1 MSHAGR
7 DASSVVRAG
16 AQRFRQIFAG
26 KRWTFLASGNYA
38 STTYGIDADDYA
50 IELKRDGVY
59 EIFHSW
65 HLGLSTAAGTG
76 VAKVQGAM
84 RAGTVAPPTT
94 NVPCSD
100 VILSLALNELGH
112 HDEADA
118 SCMFWVR
125 RTATSAHWLD
135 FVYKRLEYV
144 NYPEIQVTSV
154 RIRYLGQLPLATIQ
168 TFDVP

>member
-1 MSHAGR
+1 
-7 DASSVVRAG
+7 
-16 AQRFRQIFAG
+16 
-26 KRWTFLASGNYA
+26 
-38 STTYGIDADDYA
+38 
-50 IELKRDGVY
+50 
-59 EIFHSW
+59 
-65 HLGLSTAAGTG
+65 
-76 VAKVQGAM
+76 M